1 MRSITGF
8 FKSVDELSDKFN
20 ICFINGLWIIMP
32 VQGSKV
38 NNSITLT
45 NKRLKLVLIIKILI
59 KEWDNGD
66 FVFIQGKIIAKMC
79 ADKSGLSCYS
89 YLDHN

>member
-20 ICFINGLWIIMP
+20 ICFINGLWIIISP
-32 VQGSKV
+32 VQGSMV

-45 NKRLKLVLIIKILI
+45 NNSQAGSDL
-59 KEWDNGD
+59 
-66 FVFIQGKIIAKMC
+66 GKYSSTEKGQVVI
-79 ADKSGLSCYS
+79 SGFLYRER
-89 YLDHN
+89 